1 MSPDVGDPPRRP
13 WYKLTGKWKRLAG
26 ILYGILTPRPA
37 RNSTIGTIRPGCL
50 ETGNQ
55 FFDQKAKLDH
65 LSVNLLNRFLVRVLR
80 FRFLGL
86 AIDQDGGE
94 QGREIA
100 EQYCGIDGYSKA

>member
-1 MSPDVGDPPRRP
+1 
-13 WYKLTGKWKRLAG
+13 
-26 ILYGILTPRPA
+26 
-37 RNSTIGTIRPGCL
+37 
-50 ETGNQ
+50 
-55 FFDQKAKLDH
+55 
-65 LSVNLLNRFLVRVLR
+65 VNLLNRFLVRVLR